1 MILLSSSH
9 CPPGTPINLSRSL
22 YSLPLLLIPLK
33 PSYLVMSSFSS
44 HSFRLLSPHS
54 FCVPLSRSSLLCLFF
69 FILSIPGTVCWS
81 CSLYY
86 YFSSMAS
93 NPQDAFVFILSH
105 IYYQSKSFKHTWS
118 SHVFRLYIWFLNP
131 SLYIYDICL
140 LIWMYMDILRKNM
153 STLKHASSL
162 LYYNI

>member
-9 CPPGTPINLSRSL
+9 CPPGTPHKLLQVIIFS
-22 YSLPLLLIPLK
+22 PLA
-33 PSYLVMSSFSS
+33 S
-44 HSFRLLSPHS
+44 HSIKTQLLWLWA
-54 FCVPLSRSSLLCLFF
+54 LSALTLLDSLAHIPSVFLSHVLPFSAFF

-86 YFSSMAS
+86 YFSSMTS

-105 IYYQSKSFKHTWS
+105 IYYQNKSFKHTWG